1 MQQQE
6 QQQQQLHKVIYCY
19 ILYTPS
25 HTSSLRI
32 FLGCESICLPCNF
45 LFFPFHHS
53 LADPTNYCVI
63 VGNRDVNQ
71 LTTYTAHIAQSIIIF
86 CCCITRGKSDIQLL
100 KNSS

>member
-25 HTSSLRI
+25 LTSSLRI

-71 LTTYTAHIAQSIIIF
+71 LTHCTIHHHFLLLHYSREKRHTIA
-86 CCCITRGKSDIQLL
+86 KEL
-100 KNSS
+100 KLGLD